1 MISYIMINHQ
11 AYNFNKLLKNVE
23 ELTKS
28 EVRSQKSEVR
38 SQKFLTRF
46 RHYRTEVVERNIDL
60 CSASKTMRVKRR
72 GFSPKY
78 FR

>member
-28 EVRSQKSEVR
+28 EVRSSSLRSGTIVQKLLKE
-38 SQKFLTRF
+38 T
-46 RHYRTEVVERNIDL
+46 
-60 CSASKTMRVKRR
+60 
-72 GFSPKY
+72 
-78 FR
+78 

>member
-28 EVRSQKSEVR
+28 EVRSQK
-38 SQKFLTRF
+38 FLTTF